1 MMRSERKTEK
11 WRIPGKWTLIFLLIL
26 LAFYGYQNILAENY
40 ERQVVSW
47 IGQTEKDRT
56 VSAFTEPDEEAYQKG
71 CEALKEAGYEET
83 GKIWLE
89 KRIRSYGIGVFVAA
103 IGIICIVGLPTEL
116 HMEKRRKKALDNQLA
131 EKDRELEAKLA
142 EEKEFLHR
150 DRQKMGTYMENISH
164 QLKTPIAGTLL
175 NLEVLLV
182 TEEDEKRYQK
192 LEDCVKKVQWMS
204 DMTIVLLRLA
214 QIDSGKIWMKRKKE
228 NLTGLI
234 EECIDRTQPLAEEK
248 GVGFEMDVPKE
259 CLLSC
264 DGFWLKEAMENVLKN
279 AVEYA
284 DTGSLIQILLKEDTD
299 YYKLY
304 ITNRGKRI
312 EEEKRELIFDRFY
325 QMEQGS
331 GIGIGLHLAKEIVTL
346 HQGTLKVVDRSG
358 LEEATTFQ
366 FILPKMKT
374 VIRLDKVSKSYT
386 LGEKKITA
394 LKEFSFEVKSGEFVA
409 VMGRSGSGKST
420 FLKIAGTLEKP
431 DTGAVFLNGIQINGL
446 SQKKICKIRQK
457 KIGFIFQQYQ
467 LLPEYTIWDNV
478 CMPLYIAHTVPDK
491 AYIRQLLEKVGLWDR
506 NGDYPDQLSGGEQQ
520 RVAIAR
526 AMAAKPGVILADEPT
541 GNLDYQTGQEIMKLS
556 CASRELYR
564 QTIVMVTHDMDSA
577 NYADRIVYMED
588 GALR

>member
-103 IGIICIVGLPTEL
+103 IGIICIVGLLTEL
-116 HMEKRRKKALDNQLA
+116 HMEKRRKKALDNQLE

-312 EEEKRELIFDRFY
+312 KEEKRELIFDRFY

-331 GIGIGLHLAKEIVTL
+331 GIGIGLHLAREIVTL

-366 FILPKMKT
+366 FILPKM
-374 VIRLDKVSKSYT
+374 
-386 LGEKKITA
+386 
-394 LKEFSFEVKSGEFVA
+394 
-409 VMGRSGSGKST
+409 
-420 FLKIAGTLEKP
+420 IAKDHAQEE
-431 DTGAVFLNGIQINGL
+431 INL
-446 SQKKICKIRQK
+446 
-457 KIGFIFQQYQ
+457 
-467 LLPEYTIWDNV
+467 TI
-478 CMPLYIAHTVPDK
+478 
-491 AYIRQLLEKVGLWDR
+491 
-506 NGDYPDQLSGGEQQ
+506 S
-520 RVAIAR
+520 
-526 AMAAKPGVILADEPT
+526 
-541 GNLDYQTGQEIMKLS
+541 
-556 CASRELYR
+556 
-564 QTIVMVTHDMDSA
+564 
-577 NYADRIVYMED
+577 
-588 GALR
+588 

>member
-56 VSAFTEPDEEAYQKG
+56 FSAFTEPDEEAYQKG

-103 IGIICIVGLPTEL
+103 IGILCIVGLLTEL
-116 HMEKRRKKALDNQLA
+116 HMEKRRKKALDNQLV

-331 GIGIGLHLAKEIVTL
+331 GIGIGLHLAREIVTL

-366 FILPKMKT
+366 FILPKM
-374 VIRLDKVSKSYT
+374 
-386 LGEKKITA
+386 
-394 LKEFSFEVKSGEFVA
+394 
-409 VMGRSGSGKST
+409 
-420 FLKIAGTLEKP
+420 IAKDHAQEE
-431 DTGAVFLNGIQINGL
+431 INL
-446 SQKKICKIRQK
+446 
-457 KIGFIFQQYQ
+457 
-467 LLPEYTIWDNV
+467 TI
-478 CMPLYIAHTVPDK
+478 
-491 AYIRQLLEKVGLWDR
+491 
-506 NGDYPDQLSGGEQQ
+506 S
-520 RVAIAR
+520 
-526 AMAAKPGVILADEPT
+526 
-541 GNLDYQTGQEIMKLS
+541 
-556 CASRELYR
+556 
-564 QTIVMVTHDMDSA
+564 
-577 NYADRIVYMED
+577 
-588 GALR
+588 

>member
-103 IGIICIVGLPTEL
+103 IGIICIVGLLTEL
-116 HMEKRRKKALDNQLA
+116 HMEKRRKKALDNQLE

-192 LEDCVKKVQWMS
+192 MEDCVKKVQWMS

-312 EEEKRELIFDRFY
+312 EEEKRELMFDRFY

-366 FILPKMKT
+366 FILPKM
-374 VIRLDKVSKSYT
+374 
-386 LGEKKITA
+386 
-394 LKEFSFEVKSGEFVA
+394 
-409 VMGRSGSGKST
+409 
-420 FLKIAGTLEKP
+420 IAKDHAQEE
-431 DTGAVFLNGIQINGL
+431 INL
-446 SQKKICKIRQK
+446 
-457 KIGFIFQQYQ
+457 
-467 LLPEYTIWDNV
+467 TI
-478 CMPLYIAHTVPDK
+478 
-491 AYIRQLLEKVGLWDR
+491 
-506 NGDYPDQLSGGEQQ
+506 S
-520 RVAIAR
+520 
-526 AMAAKPGVILADEPT
+526 
-541 GNLDYQTGQEIMKLS
+541 
-556 CASRELYR
+556 
-564 QTIVMVTHDMDSA
+564 
-577 NYADRIVYMED
+577 
-588 GALR
+588 

>member
-11 WRIPGKWTLIFLLIL
+11 WKIPGKWTLIFLLIL

-56 VSAFTEPDEEAYQKG
+56 FSAFTEPDEEAYQKG

-103 IGIICIVGLPTEL
+103 IGILCIVGLLTEL
-116 HMEKRRKKALDNQLA
+116 HMEKRRKKALDNQLV

-331 GIGIGLHLAKEIVTL
+331 GIGIGLHLAREIVTL

-366 FILPKMKT
+366 FILPKM
-374 VIRLDKVSKSYT
+374 
-386 LGEKKITA
+386 
-394 LKEFSFEVKSGEFVA
+394 
-409 VMGRSGSGKST
+409 
-420 FLKIAGTLEKP
+420 IAKDHAQEE
-431 DTGAVFLNGIQINGL
+431 INL
-446 SQKKICKIRQK
+446 
-457 KIGFIFQQYQ
+457 
-467 LLPEYTIWDNV
+467 TI
-478 CMPLYIAHTVPDK
+478 
-491 AYIRQLLEKVGLWDR
+491 
-506 NGDYPDQLSGGEQQ
+506 S
-520 RVAIAR
+520 
-526 AMAAKPGVILADEPT
+526 
-541 GNLDYQTGQEIMKLS
+541 
-556 CASRELYR
+556 
-564 QTIVMVTHDMDSA
+564 
-577 NYADRIVYMED
+577 
-588 GALR
+588 

>member
-103 IGIICIVGLPTEL
+103 IGIICIVGLLTEL

-204 DMTIVLLRLA
+204 DMTIVFLRLA

-304 ITNRGKRI
+304 ITNWGKRI

-331 GIGIGLHLAKEIVTL
+331 GIGIGLHLAREIVTL

-366 FILPKMKT
+366 FILPKM
-374 VIRLDKVSKSYT
+374 
-386 LGEKKITA
+386 
-394 LKEFSFEVKSGEFVA
+394 
-409 VMGRSGSGKST
+409 
-420 FLKIAGTLEKP
+420 IAKDHAQEE
-431 DTGAVFLNGIQINGL
+431 INL
-446 SQKKICKIRQK
+446 
-457 KIGFIFQQYQ
+457 
-467 LLPEYTIWDNV
+467 TI
-478 CMPLYIAHTVPDK
+478 
-491 AYIRQLLEKVGLWDR
+491 
-506 NGDYPDQLSGGEQQ
+506 S
-520 RVAIAR
+520 
-526 AMAAKPGVILADEPT
+526 
-541 GNLDYQTGQEIMKLS
+541 
-556 CASRELYR
+556 
-564 QTIVMVTHDMDSA
+564 
-577 NYADRIVYMED
+577 
-588 GALR
+588 

>member
-11 WRIPGKWTLIFLLIL
+11 WRIPGKWILIFLLIL

-103 IGIICIVGLPTEL
+103 IGIICIVGLLTEL

-234 EECIDRTQPLAEEK
+234 EECIDR
-248 GVGFEMDVPKE
+248 
-259 CLLSC
+259 
-264 DGFWLKEAMENVLKN
+264 
-279 AVEYA
+279 
-284 DTGSLIQILLKEDTD
+284 DTAFSG
-299 YYKLY
+299 
-304 ITNRGKRI
+304 RKRRWI
-312 EEEKRELIFDRFY
+312 
-325 QMEQGS
+325 
-331 GIGIGLHLAKEIVTL
+331 
-346 HQGTLKVVDRSG
+346 
-358 LEEATTFQ
+358 
-366 FILPKMKT
+366 
-374 VIRLDKVSKSYT
+374 
-386 LGEKKITA
+386 
-394 LKEFSFEVKSGEFVA
+394 
-409 VMGRSGSGKST
+409 
-420 FLKIAGTLEKP
+420 
-431 DTGAVFLNGIQINGL
+431 
-446 SQKKICKIRQK
+446 
-457 KIGFIFQQYQ
+457 
-467 LLPEYTIWDNV
+467 
-478 CMPLYIAHTVPDK
+478 
-491 AYIRQLLEKVGLWDR
+491 
-506 NGDYPDQLSGGEQQ
+506 
-520 RVAIAR
+520 
-526 AMAAKPGVILADEPT
+526 
-541 GNLDYQTGQEIMKLS
+541 
-556 CASRELYR
+556 
-564 QTIVMVTHDMDSA
+564 
-577 NYADRIVYMED
+577 
-588 GALR
+588 

>member
-103 IGIICIVGLPTEL
+103 IGIICIVGLLTEL

-312 EEEKRELIFDRFY
+312 EEEKRELIFDCFY

-331 GIGIGLHLAKEIVTL
+331 GIGIGLHLAREIVTL

-358 LEEATTFQ
+358 LEGATTFQ
-366 FILPKMKT
+366 FILPKM
-374 VIRLDKVSKSYT
+374 
-386 LGEKKITA
+386 
-394 LKEFSFEVKSGEFVA
+394 
-409 VMGRSGSGKST
+409 
-420 FLKIAGTLEKP
+420 IAKDHAQEE
-431 DTGAVFLNGIQINGL
+431 INL
-446 SQKKICKIRQK
+446 
-457 KIGFIFQQYQ
+457 
-467 LLPEYTIWDNV
+467 TI
-478 CMPLYIAHTVPDK
+478 
-491 AYIRQLLEKVGLWDR
+491 
-506 NGDYPDQLSGGEQQ
+506 S
-520 RVAIAR
+520 
-526 AMAAKPGVILADEPT
+526 
-541 GNLDYQTGQEIMKLS
+541 
-556 CASRELYR
+556 
-564 QTIVMVTHDMDSA
+564 
-577 NYADRIVYMED
+577 
-588 GALR
+588 

>member
-11 WRIPGKWTLIFLLIL
+11 WKIPGKWTLIFLLIL

-103 IGIICIVGLPTEL
+103 IGIICIVGLLTEL
-116 HMEKRRKKALDNQLA
+116 HMEKRRKKALDNQLE

-366 FILPKMKT
+366 FILPKM
-374 VIRLDKVSKSYT
+374 
-386 LGEKKITA
+386 
-394 LKEFSFEVKSGEFVA
+394 
-409 VMGRSGSGKST
+409 
-420 FLKIAGTLEKP
+420 IAKDHAQEE
-431 DTGAVFLNGIQINGL
+431 INL
-446 SQKKICKIRQK
+446 
-457 KIGFIFQQYQ
+457 
-467 LLPEYTIWDNV
+467 TI
-478 CMPLYIAHTVPDK
+478 
-491 AYIRQLLEKVGLWDR
+491 
-506 NGDYPDQLSGGEQQ
+506 S
-520 RVAIAR
+520 
-526 AMAAKPGVILADEPT
+526 
-541 GNLDYQTGQEIMKLS
+541 
-556 CASRELYR
+556 
-564 QTIVMVTHDMDSA
+564 
-577 NYADRIVYMED
+577 
-588 GALR
+588 

>member
-11 WRIPGKWTLIFLLIL
+11 WKVSGKWTLIFLLIL
-26 LAFYGYQNILAENY
+26 LAFYRYQNILAENY

-47 IGQTEKDRT
+47 IGQTEKDRM

-103 IGIICIVGLPTEL
+103 IGIICIVGLLTEL

-131 EKDRELEAKLA
+131 EKDRELEATLA

-234 EECIDRTQPLAEEK
+234 EECIDRTQPLAEEQ

-279 AVEYA
+279 AIEYA
-284 DTGSLIQILLKEDTD
+284 DIGSRIQILLKEDTD

-304 ITNRGKRI
+304 ITNQGKRI

-325 QMEQGS
+325 QMGQGS
-331 GIGIGLHLAKEIVTL
+331 GIGIGLHLAREIVTL
-346 HQGTLKVVDRSG
+346 HQGTLKVLDRSG
-358 LEEATTFQ
+358 LEETVNFQ
-366 FILPKMKT
+366 FILPKM
-374 VIRLDKVSKSYT
+374 
-386 LGEKKITA
+386 
-394 LKEFSFEVKSGEFVA
+394 
-409 VMGRSGSGKST
+409 
-420 FLKIAGTLEKP
+420 IAKDHAQEERNL
-431 DTGAVFLNGIQINGL
+431 
-446 SQKKICKIRQK
+446 
-457 KIGFIFQQYQ
+457 
-467 LLPEYTIWDNV
+467 TI
-478 CMPLYIAHTVPDK
+478 
-491 AYIRQLLEKVGLWDR
+491 
-506 NGDYPDQLSGGEQQ
+506 S
-520 RVAIAR
+520 
-526 AMAAKPGVILADEPT
+526 
-541 GNLDYQTGQEIMKLS
+541 
-556 CASRELYR
+556 
-564 QTIVMVTHDMDSA
+564 
-577 NYADRIVYMED
+577 
-588 GALR
+588 

>member
-103 IGIICIVGLPTEL
+103 IGIICIVGLLTEL
-116 HMEKRRKKALDNQLA
+116 HMEKRRKKALDNQLE

-192 LEDCVKKVQWMS
+192 MEDCVKKVQWMS

-312 EEEKRELIFDRFY
+312 KEEKRELIFDRFY

-331 GIGIGLHLAKEIVTL
+331 GIGIGLHLAKEIVTF

-366 FILPKMKT
+366 FILPKM
-374 VIRLDKVSKSYT
+374 
-386 LGEKKITA
+386 
-394 LKEFSFEVKSGEFVA
+394 
-409 VMGRSGSGKST
+409 
-420 FLKIAGTLEKP
+420 IAKDHAQEE
-431 DTGAVFLNGIQINGL
+431 INL
-446 SQKKICKIRQK
+446 
-457 KIGFIFQQYQ
+457 
-467 LLPEYTIWDNV
+467 TI
-478 CMPLYIAHTVPDK
+478 
-491 AYIRQLLEKVGLWDR
+491 
-506 NGDYPDQLSGGEQQ
+506 S
-520 RVAIAR
+520 
-526 AMAAKPGVILADEPT
+526 
-541 GNLDYQTGQEIMKLS
+541 
-556 CASRELYR
+556 
-564 QTIVMVTHDMDSA
+564 
-577 NYADRIVYMED
+577 
-588 GALR
+588 

>member
-11 WRIPGKWTLIFLLIL
+11 WRIPGKWILIFLLIL

-103 IGIICIVGLPTEL
+103 IGILCIVGLLTEL
-116 HMEKRRKKALDNQLA
+116 HMEKRRKKALDNQLV

-331 GIGIGLHLAKEIVTL
+331 GIGIGLHLAREIVTL

-366 FILPKMKT
+366 FILPKM
-374 VIRLDKVSKSYT
+374 
-386 LGEKKITA
+386 
-394 LKEFSFEVKSGEFVA
+394 
-409 VMGRSGSGKST
+409 
-420 FLKIAGTLEKP
+420 IAKDHAQEE
-431 DTGAVFLNGIQINGL
+431 INL
-446 SQKKICKIRQK
+446 
-457 KIGFIFQQYQ
+457 
-467 LLPEYTIWDNV
+467 TI
-478 CMPLYIAHTVPDK
+478 
-491 AYIRQLLEKVGLWDR
+491 
-506 NGDYPDQLSGGEQQ
+506 S
-520 RVAIAR
+520 
-526 AMAAKPGVILADEPT
+526 
-541 GNLDYQTGQEIMKLS
+541 
-556 CASRELYR
+556 
-564 QTIVMVTHDMDSA
+564 
-577 NYADRIVYMED
+577 
-588 GALR
+588 

>member
-103 IGIICIVGLPTEL
+103 IGIICIVGLLTEL
-116 HMEKRRKKALDNQLA
+116 HMEKRRKKALDNQLE

-150 DRQKMGTYMENISH
+150 DRQKIGTYMENISH

-192 LEDCVKKVQWMS
+192 MEDCVKKVQWMS

-312 EEEKRELIFDRFY
+312 KEEKRELIFDRFY

-366 FILPKMKT
+366 FILPKM
-374 VIRLDKVSKSYT
+374 
-386 LGEKKITA
+386 
-394 LKEFSFEVKSGEFVA
+394 
-409 VMGRSGSGKST
+409 
-420 FLKIAGTLEKP
+420 IAKDHAQEE
-431 DTGAVFLNGIQINGL
+431 INL
-446 SQKKICKIRQK
+446 
-457 KIGFIFQQYQ
+457 
-467 LLPEYTIWDNV
+467 TI
-478 CMPLYIAHTVPDK
+478 
-491 AYIRQLLEKVGLWDR
+491 
-506 NGDYPDQLSGGEQQ
+506 S
-520 RVAIAR
+520 
-526 AMAAKPGVILADEPT
+526 
-541 GNLDYQTGQEIMKLS
+541 
-556 CASRELYR
+556 
-564 QTIVMVTHDMDSA
+564 
-577 NYADRIVYMED
+577 
-588 GALR
+588 

>member
-1 MMRSERKTEK
+1 MMRSEKKTEK

-103 IGIICIVGLPTEL
+103 IGILCIVGLLTEL
-116 HMEKRRKKALDNQLA
+116 HMEKRRKKALDNQLV

-264 DGFWLKEAMENVLKN
+264 DEFWLKEAMENVLKN

-331 GIGIGLHLAKEIVTL
+331 GIGIGLHLAREIVTL

-366 FILPKMKT
+366 FILPKM
-374 VIRLDKVSKSYT
+374 
-386 LGEKKITA
+386 
-394 LKEFSFEVKSGEFVA
+394 
-409 VMGRSGSGKST
+409 
-420 FLKIAGTLEKP
+420 IAKDHAQEE
-431 DTGAVFLNGIQINGL
+431 INL
-446 SQKKICKIRQK
+446 
-457 KIGFIFQQYQ
+457 
-467 LLPEYTIWDNV
+467 TI
-478 CMPLYIAHTVPDK
+478 
-491 AYIRQLLEKVGLWDR
+491 
-506 NGDYPDQLSGGEQQ
+506 S
-520 RVAIAR
+520 
-526 AMAAKPGVILADEPT
+526 
-541 GNLDYQTGQEIMKLS
+541 
-556 CASRELYR
+556 
-564 QTIVMVTHDMDSA
+564 
-577 NYADRIVYMED
+577 
-588 GALR
+588 

>member
-11 WRIPGKWTLIFLLIL
+11 WRIPGKWILIFLLIL
-26 LAFYGYQNILAENY
+26 LVFYGYQNILAENY

-103 IGIICIVGLPTEL
+103 IGIICIVGLLTEL
-116 HMEKRRKKALDNQLA
+116 HMEKRRKKALDNQLE

-192 LEDCVKKVQWMS
+192 LEDCVKKVQWMF

-358 LEEATTFQ
+358 LEGATTFQ
-366 FILPKMKT
+366 FILPKM
-374 VIRLDKVSKSYT
+374 
-386 LGEKKITA
+386 
-394 LKEFSFEVKSGEFVA
+394 
-409 VMGRSGSGKST
+409 
-420 FLKIAGTLEKP
+420 IAKDHAQEE
-431 DTGAVFLNGIQINGL
+431 INL
-446 SQKKICKIRQK
+446 
-457 KIGFIFQQYQ
+457 
-467 LLPEYTIWDNV
+467 TI
-478 CMPLYIAHTVPDK
+478 
-491 AYIRQLLEKVGLWDR
+491 
-506 NGDYPDQLSGGEQQ
+506 S
-520 RVAIAR
+520 
-526 AMAAKPGVILADEPT
+526 
-541 GNLDYQTGQEIMKLS
+541 
-556 CASRELYR
+556 
-564 QTIVMVTHDMDSA
+564 
-577 NYADRIVYMED
+577 
-588 GALR
+588 

>member
-11 WRIPGKWTLIFLLIL
+11 WRIPGKWILIFLLIL

-47 IGQTEKDRT
+47 IGQIEKDRT

-103 IGIICIVGLPTEL
+103 IGIICIVGLLTEL

-259 CLLSC
+259 CLISC

-331 GIGIGLHLAKEIVTL
+331 GIGIGLHLAREIVTL

-358 LEEATTFQ
+358 LEETVNFQ
-366 FILPKMKT
+366 FILPKM
-374 VIRLDKVSKSYT
+374 
-386 LGEKKITA
+386 
-394 LKEFSFEVKSGEFVA
+394 
-409 VMGRSGSGKST
+409 
-420 FLKIAGTLEKP
+420 IAKDHAQEERNL
-431 DTGAVFLNGIQINGL
+431 
-446 SQKKICKIRQK
+446 
-457 KIGFIFQQYQ
+457 
-467 LLPEYTIWDNV
+467 TI
-478 CMPLYIAHTVPDK
+478 
-491 AYIRQLLEKVGLWDR
+491 
-506 NGDYPDQLSGGEQQ
+506 S
-520 RVAIAR
+520 
-526 AMAAKPGVILADEPT
+526 
-541 GNLDYQTGQEIMKLS
+541 
-556 CASRELYR
+556 
-564 QTIVMVTHDMDSA
+564 
-577 NYADRIVYMED
+577 
-588 GALR
+588 

>member
-11 WRIPGKWTLIFLLIL
+11 WRIPGKWILIFLLIL

-103 IGIICIVGLPTEL
+103 IGIICIVGLLTEL

-331 GIGIGLHLAKEIVTL
+331 GIGIGLHLAREIVTL

-358 LEEATTFQ
+358 LEETVNFQ
-366 FILPKMKT
+366 FILPKM
-374 VIRLDKVSKSYT
+374 
-386 LGEKKITA
+386 
-394 LKEFSFEVKSGEFVA
+394 
-409 VMGRSGSGKST
+409 
-420 FLKIAGTLEKP
+420 IAKDHAQEERNL
-431 DTGAVFLNGIQINGL
+431 
-446 SQKKICKIRQK
+446 
-457 KIGFIFQQYQ
+457 
-467 LLPEYTIWDNV
+467 TI
-478 CMPLYIAHTVPDK
+478 
-491 AYIRQLLEKVGLWDR
+491 
-506 NGDYPDQLSGGEQQ
+506 S
-520 RVAIAR
+520 
-526 AMAAKPGVILADEPT
+526 
-541 GNLDYQTGQEIMKLS
+541 
-556 CASRELYR
+556 
-564 QTIVMVTHDMDSA
+564 
-577 NYADRIVYMED
+577 
-588 GALR
+588 

>member
-103 IGIICIVGLPTEL
+103 IGIICIVGLLTEL

-304 ITNRGKRI
+304 ITNQGKRI

-331 GIGIGLHLAKEIVTL
+331 GIGIGLHLAREIVTL

-358 LEEATTFQ
+358 LEETVNFQ
-366 FILPKMKT
+366 FILPKM
-374 VIRLDKVSKSYT
+374 
-386 LGEKKITA
+386 
-394 LKEFSFEVKSGEFVA
+394 
-409 VMGRSGSGKST
+409 
-420 FLKIAGTLEKP
+420 IAKDHAQEERNL
-431 DTGAVFLNGIQINGL
+431 
-446 SQKKICKIRQK
+446 
-457 KIGFIFQQYQ
+457 
-467 LLPEYTIWDNV
+467 TI
-478 CMPLYIAHTVPDK
+478 
-491 AYIRQLLEKVGLWDR
+491 
-506 NGDYPDQLSGGEQQ
+506 S
-520 RVAIAR
+520 
-526 AMAAKPGVILADEPT
+526 
-541 GNLDYQTGQEIMKLS
+541 
-556 CASRELYR
+556 
-564 QTIVMVTHDMDSA
+564 
-577 NYADRIVYMED
+577 
-588 GALR
+588 

>member
-103 IGIICIVGLPTEL
+103 IGIICIVGLLTEL
-116 HMEKRRKKALDNQLA
+116 HMEKRRKKALDNQLE

-150 DRQKMGTYMENISH
+150 DLQKMGTYMENISH

-192 LEDCVKKVQWMS
+192 MEDCVKKVQWMS

-312 EEEKRELIFDRFY
+312 KEEKRELIFDRFY

-366 FILPKMKT
+366 FILPKM
-374 VIRLDKVSKSYT
+374 
-386 LGEKKITA
+386 
-394 LKEFSFEVKSGEFVA
+394 
-409 VMGRSGSGKST
+409 
-420 FLKIAGTLEKP
+420 IAKDHAQEE
-431 DTGAVFLNGIQINGL
+431 INL
-446 SQKKICKIRQK
+446 
-457 KIGFIFQQYQ
+457 
-467 LLPEYTIWDNV
+467 TI
-478 CMPLYIAHTVPDK
+478 
-491 AYIRQLLEKVGLWDR
+491 
-506 NGDYPDQLSGGEQQ
+506 S
-520 RVAIAR
+520 
-526 AMAAKPGVILADEPT
+526 
-541 GNLDYQTGQEIMKLS
+541 
-556 CASRELYR
+556 
-564 QTIVMVTHDMDSA
+564 
-577 NYADRIVYMED
+577 
-588 GALR
+588 

>member
-1 MMRSERKTEK
+1 MMKSERKTEK

-103 IGIICIVGLPTEL
+103 IGIICIVGLLTEL

-312 EEEKRELIFDRFY
+312 KEEKRELIFDRFY

-331 GIGIGLHLAKEIVTL
+331 GIGIGLHLAREIVTL

-358 LEEATTFQ
+358 LEETVNFQ
-366 FILPKMKT
+366 FILPKM
-374 VIRLDKVSKSYT
+374 
-386 LGEKKITA
+386 
-394 LKEFSFEVKSGEFVA
+394 
-409 VMGRSGSGKST
+409 
-420 FLKIAGTLEKP
+420 IAKDHAQEERNL
-431 DTGAVFLNGIQINGL
+431 
-446 SQKKICKIRQK
+446 
-457 KIGFIFQQYQ
+457 
-467 LLPEYTIWDNV
+467 TI
-478 CMPLYIAHTVPDK
+478 
-491 AYIRQLLEKVGLWDR
+491 
-506 NGDYPDQLSGGEQQ
+506 S
-520 RVAIAR
+520 
-526 AMAAKPGVILADEPT
+526 
-541 GNLDYQTGQEIMKLS
+541 
-556 CASRELYR
+556 
-564 QTIVMVTHDMDSA
+564 
-577 NYADRIVYMED
+577 
-588 GALR
+588 

>member
-56 VSAFTEPDEEAYQKG
+56 VSAFIEPDEEAYQKG

-103 IGIICIVGLPTEL
+103 IGIICIVGLLTEL

-204 DMTIVLLRLA
+204 DMTIVLLRIA

-279 AVEYA
+279 AIEYA
-284 DTGSLIQILLKEDTD
+284 DIGSRIQILLKEDTD

-331 GIGIGLHLAKEIVTL
+331 GIGIGLHLAREIVTL

-358 LEEATTFQ
+358 LEETVNFQ
-366 FILPKMKT
+366 FILPKM
-374 VIRLDKVSKSYT
+374 
-386 LGEKKITA
+386 
-394 LKEFSFEVKSGEFVA
+394 
-409 VMGRSGSGKST
+409 
-420 FLKIAGTLEKP
+420 IAKDHAQEERNL
-431 DTGAVFLNGIQINGL
+431 
-446 SQKKICKIRQK
+446 
-457 KIGFIFQQYQ
+457 
-467 LLPEYTIWDNV
+467 TI
-478 CMPLYIAHTVPDK
+478 
-491 AYIRQLLEKVGLWDR
+491 
-506 NGDYPDQLSGGEQQ
+506 S
-520 RVAIAR
+520 
-526 AMAAKPGVILADEPT
+526 
-541 GNLDYQTGQEIMKLS
+541 
-556 CASRELYR
+556 
-564 QTIVMVTHDMDSA
+564 
-577 NYADRIVYMED
+577 
-588 GALR
+588 

>member
-40 ERQVVSW
+40 ERQVISW

-103 IGIICIVGLPTEL
+103 IGIICIVGLLTEL

-131 EKDRELEAKLA
+131 EKDRKLEAKLA

-331 GIGIGLHLAKEIVTL
+331 GIGFGLHLAKEIVTL

-366 FILPKMKT
+366 FILPKM
-374 VIRLDKVSKSYT
+374 
-386 LGEKKITA
+386 
-394 LKEFSFEVKSGEFVA
+394 
-409 VMGRSGSGKST
+409 
-420 FLKIAGTLEKP
+420 IAKDHAQEE
-431 DTGAVFLNGIQINGL
+431 INL
-446 SQKKICKIRQK
+446 
-457 KIGFIFQQYQ
+457 
-467 LLPEYTIWDNV
+467 TI
-478 CMPLYIAHTVPDK
+478 
-491 AYIRQLLEKVGLWDR
+491 
-506 NGDYPDQLSGGEQQ
+506 S
-520 RVAIAR
+520 
-526 AMAAKPGVILADEPT
+526 
-541 GNLDYQTGQEIMKLS
+541 
-556 CASRELYR
+556 
-564 QTIVMVTHDMDSA
+564 
-577 NYADRIVYMED
+577 
-588 GALR
+588 

>member
-11 WRIPGKWTLIFLLIL
+11 WKVSGKWILIFLLIL

-47 IGQTEKDRT
+47 IGQTEKDRM

-103 IGIICIVGLPTEL
+103 IGIICIVGLLTEL

-234 EECIDRTQPLAEEK
+234 EECIDRTQPIAEEK

-331 GIGIGLHLAKEIVTL
+331 GIGIGLHLAREIVIDIIFIEIPDSVQQELPRNKIRCVCKKTAQNL
-346 HQGTLKVVDRSG
+346 IFGPCKIDSDTILLQNL
-358 LEEATTFQ
+358 LLQIQ
-366 FILPKMKT
+366 FIFSAFDSFFHFLAVLHTGTSQQSLDSRNKFKCAERLDHIVICSRFKSFYDKFFT
-374 VIRLDKVSKSYT
+374 VI
-386 LGEKKITA
+386 G
-394 LKEFSFEVKSGEFVA
+394 
-409 VMGRSGSGKST
+409 
-420 FLKIAGTLEKP
+420 
-431 DTGAVFLNGIQINGL
+431 
-446 SQKKICKIRQK
+446 
-457 KIGFIFQQYQ
+457 
-467 LLPEYTIWDNV
+467 
-478 CMPLYIAHTVPDK
+478 
-491 AYIRQLLEKVGLWDR
+491 
-506 NGDYPDQLSGGEQQ
+506 
-520 RVAIAR
+520 
-526 AMAAKPGVILADEPT
+526 
-541 GNLDYQTGQEIMKLS
+541 
-556 CASRELYR
+556 
-564 QTIVMVTHDMDSA
+564 
-577 NYADRIVYMED
+577 
-588 GALR
+588 

>member
-103 IGIICIVGLPTEL
+103 IGIICIVGLLTEL

-150 DRQKMGTYMENISH
+150 DRQKMGTYMENIFH

-234 EECIDRTQPLAEEK
+234 EECIDREQPLAEEK

-284 DTGSLIQILLKEDTD
+284 DTGSLIQILMKEDTD

-304 ITNRGKRI
+304 ITNRGKQI

-331 GIGIGLHLAKEIVTL
+331 GIGIGLHLAREIVTL

-366 FILPKMKT
+366 FILPKM
-374 VIRLDKVSKSYT
+374 
-386 LGEKKITA
+386 
-394 LKEFSFEVKSGEFVA
+394 
-409 VMGRSGSGKST
+409 
-420 FLKIAGTLEKP
+420 IAKDHAQEE
-431 DTGAVFLNGIQINGL
+431 INL
-446 SQKKICKIRQK
+446 
-457 KIGFIFQQYQ
+457 
-467 LLPEYTIWDNV
+467 TI
-478 CMPLYIAHTVPDK
+478 
-491 AYIRQLLEKVGLWDR
+491 
-506 NGDYPDQLSGGEQQ
+506 S
-520 RVAIAR
+520 
-526 AMAAKPGVILADEPT
+526 
-541 GNLDYQTGQEIMKLS
+541 
-556 CASRELYR
+556 
-564 QTIVMVTHDMDSA
+564 
-577 NYADRIVYMED
+577 
-588 GALR
+588 

>member
-11 WRIPGKWTLIFLLIL
+11 WRIPGKWILIFLLIL

-103 IGIICIVGLPTEL
+103 IGIICIVGLLTEL

-234 EECIDRTQPLAEEK
+234 EECIDREQPLAEEK

-312 EEEKRELIFDRFY
+312 KEEKRELIFDRFY

-331 GIGIGLHLAKEIVTL
+331 GIGIGLHLAREIVTL

-366 FILPKMKT
+366 FILPKM
-374 VIRLDKVSKSYT
+374 
-386 LGEKKITA
+386 
-394 LKEFSFEVKSGEFVA
+394 
-409 VMGRSGSGKST
+409 
-420 FLKIAGTLEKP
+420 IAKDHAQEE
-431 DTGAVFLNGIQINGL
+431 INL
-446 SQKKICKIRQK
+446 
-457 KIGFIFQQYQ
+457 
-467 LLPEYTIWDNV
+467 TI
-478 CMPLYIAHTVPDK
+478 
-491 AYIRQLLEKVGLWDR
+491 
-506 NGDYPDQLSGGEQQ
+506 S
-520 RVAIAR
+520 
-526 AMAAKPGVILADEPT
+526 
-541 GNLDYQTGQEIMKLS
+541 
-556 CASRELYR
+556 
-564 QTIVMVTHDMDSA
+564 
-577 NYADRIVYMED
+577 
-588 GALR
+588 

>member
-26 LAFYGYQNILAENY
+26 LAFYGYQNILAEKY

-103 IGIICIVGLPTEL
+103 IGIICIVGLLTEL
-116 HMEKRRKKALDNQLA
+116 HMEKRQKKALDNQLA

-331 GIGIGLHLAKEIVTL
+331 GIGIGLHLAREIVTL

-366 FILPKMKT
+366 FILPKM
-374 VIRLDKVSKSYT
+374 
-386 LGEKKITA
+386 
-394 LKEFSFEVKSGEFVA
+394 
-409 VMGRSGSGKST
+409 
-420 FLKIAGTLEKP
+420 IAKDHAQEE
-431 DTGAVFLNGIQINGL
+431 INL
-446 SQKKICKIRQK
+446 
-457 KIGFIFQQYQ
+457 
-467 LLPEYTIWDNV
+467 TI
-478 CMPLYIAHTVPDK
+478 
-491 AYIRQLLEKVGLWDR
+491 
-506 NGDYPDQLSGGEQQ
+506 S
-520 RVAIAR
+520 
-526 AMAAKPGVILADEPT
+526 
-541 GNLDYQTGQEIMKLS
+541 
-556 CASRELYR
+556 
-564 QTIVMVTHDMDSA
+564 
-577 NYADRIVYMED
+577 
-588 GALR
+588 

>member
-56 VSAFTEPDEEAYQKG
+56 VSAFIEPDEEAYQKG

-103 IGIICIVGLPTEL
+103 IGIICIVGLLTEL

-204 DMTIVLLRLA
+204 DMTIVLLRIA

-248 GVGFEMDVPKE
+248 GVGFEKNVPKE

-264 DGFWLKEAMENVLKN
+264 D
-279 AVEYA
+279 
-284 DTGSLIQILLKEDTD
+284 D
-299 YYKLY
+299 
-304 ITNRGKRI
+304 
-312 EEEKRELIFDRFY
+312 
-325 QMEQGS
+325 S
-331 GIGIGLHLAKEIVTL
+331 G
-346 HQGTLKVVDRSG
+346 
-358 LEEATTFQ
+358 
-366 FILPKMKT
+366 
-374 VIRLDKVSKSYT
+374 
-386 LGEKKITA
+386 
-394 LKEFSFEVKSGEFVA
+394 
-409 VMGRSGSGKST
+409 
-420 FLKIAGTLEKP
+420 
-431 DTGAVFLNGIQINGL
+431 
-446 SQKKICKIRQK
+446 
-457 KIGFIFQQYQ
+457 
-467 LLPEYTIWDNV
+467 
-478 CMPLYIAHTVPDK
+478 
-491 AYIRQLLEKVGLWDR
+491 
-506 NGDYPDQLSGGEQQ
+506 
-520 RVAIAR
+520 
-526 AMAAKPGVILADEPT
+526 
-541 GNLDYQTGQEIMKLS
+541 
-556 CASRELYR
+556 
-564 QTIVMVTHDMDSA
+564 
-577 NYADRIVYMED
+577 
-588 GALR
+588 

>member
-26 LAFYGYQNILAENY
+26 LVFYGYQNILAENY

-56 VSAFTEPDEEAYQKG
+56 VSAFIEPDEEAYQKG

-103 IGIICIVGLPTEL
+103 IGIICIVGLLTEL

-192 LEDCVKKVQWMS
+192 LEDYVKKVQWMS

-331 GIGIGLHLAKEIVTL
+331 GIGIGLHLAREIVTL

-366 FILPKMKT
+366 FILPKM
-374 VIRLDKVSKSYT
+374 
-386 LGEKKITA
+386 
-394 LKEFSFEVKSGEFVA
+394 
-409 VMGRSGSGKST
+409 
-420 FLKIAGTLEKP
+420 IAKDHAQEE
-431 DTGAVFLNGIQINGL
+431 INL
-446 SQKKICKIRQK
+446 
-457 KIGFIFQQYQ
+457 
-467 LLPEYTIWDNV
+467 TI
-478 CMPLYIAHTVPDK
+478 
-491 AYIRQLLEKVGLWDR
+491 
-506 NGDYPDQLSGGEQQ
+506 S
-520 RVAIAR
+520 
-526 AMAAKPGVILADEPT
+526 
-541 GNLDYQTGQEIMKLS
+541 
-556 CASRELYR
+556 
-564 QTIVMVTHDMDSA
+564 
-577 NYADRIVYMED
+577 
-588 GALR
+588 

>member
-103 IGIICIVGLPTEL
+103 IGIICIVGLLTEL

-279 AVEYA
+279 AIEYA
-284 DTGSLIQILLKEDTD
+284 DIGSRIQILLKEDTD

-331 GIGIGLHLAKEIVTL
+331 GIGIGLHLAREIVTL

-358 LEEATTFQ
+358 LEETVNFQ
-366 FILPKMKT
+366 FILPKM
-374 VIRLDKVSKSYT
+374 
-386 LGEKKITA
+386 
-394 LKEFSFEVKSGEFVA
+394 
-409 VMGRSGSGKST
+409 
-420 FLKIAGTLEKP
+420 IAKDHAQEERNL
-431 DTGAVFLNGIQINGL
+431 
-446 SQKKICKIRQK
+446 
-457 KIGFIFQQYQ
+457 
-467 LLPEYTIWDNV
+467 TI
-478 CMPLYIAHTVPDK
+478 
-491 AYIRQLLEKVGLWDR
+491 
-506 NGDYPDQLSGGEQQ
+506 S
-520 RVAIAR
+520 
-526 AMAAKPGVILADEPT
+526 
-541 GNLDYQTGQEIMKLS
+541 
-556 CASRELYR
+556 
-564 QTIVMVTHDMDSA
+564 
-577 NYADRIVYMED
+577 
-588 GALR
+588 

>member
-26 LAFYGYQNILAENY
+26 LVFYGYQNILAENY

-103 IGIICIVGLPTEL
+103 IGIICIVGLLTEL
-116 HMEKRRKKALDNQLA
+116 HMEKRRKKALDNQLE

-248 GVGFEMDVPKE
+248 GVGFEMAVPKE

-312 EEEKRELIFDRFY
+312 KEEKRELIFDRFY

-366 FILPKMKT
+366 FILPKM
-374 VIRLDKVSKSYT
+374 
-386 LGEKKITA
+386 
-394 LKEFSFEVKSGEFVA
+394 
-409 VMGRSGSGKST
+409 
-420 FLKIAGTLEKP
+420 IAKDHAQEE
-431 DTGAVFLNGIQINGL
+431 INL
-446 SQKKICKIRQK
+446 
-457 KIGFIFQQYQ
+457 
-467 LLPEYTIWDNV
+467 TI
-478 CMPLYIAHTVPDK
+478 
-491 AYIRQLLEKVGLWDR
+491 
-506 NGDYPDQLSGGEQQ
+506 S
-520 RVAIAR
+520 
-526 AMAAKPGVILADEPT
+526 
-541 GNLDYQTGQEIMKLS
+541 
-556 CASRELYR
+556 
-564 QTIVMVTHDMDSA
+564 
-577 NYADRIVYMED
+577 
-588 GALR
+588 

>member
-11 WRIPGKWTLIFLLIL
+11 WRIPGKWILIFLLIL

-103 IGIICIVGLPTEL
+103 IGIICIVGLLTEL

-131 EKDRELEAKLA
+131 EKDMELEAKLA

-234 EECIDRTQPLAEEK
+234 EECIDRTQPLTEEK

-331 GIGIGLHLAKEIVTL
+331 GIGIGLHLAREIVTL

-358 LEEATTFQ
+358 LEGATTFQ
-366 FILPKMKT
+366 FILPKM
-374 VIRLDKVSKSYT
+374 
-386 LGEKKITA
+386 
-394 LKEFSFEVKSGEFVA
+394 
-409 VMGRSGSGKST
+409 
-420 FLKIAGTLEKP
+420 IAKDHAQEE
-431 DTGAVFLNGIQINGL
+431 INL
-446 SQKKICKIRQK
+446 
-457 KIGFIFQQYQ
+457 
-467 LLPEYTIWDNV
+467 TI
-478 CMPLYIAHTVPDK
+478 
-491 AYIRQLLEKVGLWDR
+491 
-506 NGDYPDQLSGGEQQ
+506 S
-520 RVAIAR
+520 
-526 AMAAKPGVILADEPT
+526 
-541 GNLDYQTGQEIMKLS
+541 
-556 CASRELYR
+556 
-564 QTIVMVTHDMDSA
+564 
-577 NYADRIVYMED
+577 
-588 GALR
+588 

>member
-103 IGIICIVGLPTEL
+103 IGIICIVGLLTEL

-299 YYKLY
+299 CYKLY

-331 GIGIGLHLAKEIVTL
+331 GIGIGLHLAREIVTL

-366 FILPKMKT
+366 FILPKM
-374 VIRLDKVSKSYT
+374 
-386 LGEKKITA
+386 
-394 LKEFSFEVKSGEFVA
+394 
-409 VMGRSGSGKST
+409 
-420 FLKIAGTLEKP
+420 IAKDHAQEE
-431 DTGAVFLNGIQINGL
+431 INL
-446 SQKKICKIRQK
+446 
-457 KIGFIFQQYQ
+457 
-467 LLPEYTIWDNV
+467 TI
-478 CMPLYIAHTVPDK
+478 
-491 AYIRQLLEKVGLWDR
+491 
-506 NGDYPDQLSGGEQQ
+506 S
-520 RVAIAR
+520 
-526 AMAAKPGVILADEPT
+526 
-541 GNLDYQTGQEIMKLS
+541 
-556 CASRELYR
+556 
-564 QTIVMVTHDMDSA
+564 
-577 NYADRIVYMED
+577 
-588 GALR
+588 